1 MKQMYVN
8 LCFILTNCSG
18 YSIVM
23 SWVTSEVIVLF
34 VGVMF
39 VMFEQ
44 NYKNG
49 NFPVLHS
56 DHYQAKVSSQPH
68 K

>member
-1 MKQMYVN
+1 MV
-8 LCFILTNCSG
+8 I
-18 YSIVM
+18 
-23 SWVTSEVIVLF
+23 SWVTSEVILLF
-34 VGVMF
+34 VGVML

-44 NYKNG
+44 NYKNA
-49 NFPVLHS
+49 NFPFLHS